1 MTYRDLL
8 KRLEKLNDNQ
18 LDKTVILWSIEDSEF
33 SDIDYNSEG
42 NIEITQASDKLNDED
57 ATYFVVSNSLCGLY
71 KVWQSFVLVT

>member
-33 SDIDYNSEG
+33 SDIDYKSEG

-57 ATYFVVSNSLCGLY
+57 ATYFVV
-71 KVWQSFVLVT
+71 

>member
-8 KRLEKLNDNQ
+8 ERLQKLNDNQ

-57 ATYFVVSNSLCGLY
+57 ATYFVV
-71 KVWQSFVLVT
+71 

>member
-57 ATYFVVSNSLCGLY
+57 ATYFVVWNSLCGLY
-71 KVWQSFVLVT
+71 KVWR

>member
-1 MTYRDLL
+1 MQSLFFCVIINTKQVQFPMTYRDLL

-57 ATYFVVSNSLCGLY
+57 ATYFVV
-71 KVWQSFVLVT
+71 